1 MHSWQRA
8 SLVIA
13 LVLVPLFSRGAAHG
27 QHAIP
32 LTPVP
37 DVQAAAE
44 CTAEPANLDRVRE
57 IAGDAVNDPGAVLGF
72 EAPIAGGEIVTGPD
86 AEATITLMEQML
98 ACINAEE
105 IERFIGLFSDDF
117 IKRAAYDLAVLLE
130 DADDPEDSEPAG
142 GTGDIEDDGAPEPV
156 LIVGASDVYAQ
167 PDGRLTYSVSIGDMT
182 NVNSD
187 NIPVPL
193 SLIQIITVEQRGDWK
208 IDDLREQDLE
218 DPYDQPDCGASGDE
232 GCIASPA
239 ATGGI
244 YVEGEGYGGWLMTA
258 DAAAE
263 AAPWLMAIDEDAV
276 TPFQPNE
283 AEVTAAEAALAD
295 FIAGHPNATE
305 RLIAELNTGFYERQ
319 YLGYTTP
326 DGAVLVINA
335 YCGEPYA
342 DPSVDVEIVM
352 DGGDCYWQAIYDLTE
367 GAFINLSVNG
377 EA

>member
-1 MHSWQRA
+1 
-8 SLVIA
+8 
-13 LVLVPLFSRGAAHG
+13 
-27 QHAIP
+27 
-32 LTPVP
+32 
-37 DVQAAAE
+37 
-44 CTAEPANLDRVRE
+44 
-57 IAGDAVNDPGAVLGF
+57 
-72 EAPIAGGEIVTGPD
+72 
-86 AEATITLMEQML
+86 
-98 ACINAEE
+98 
-105 IERFIGLFSDDF
+105 
-117 IKRAAYDLAVLLE
+117 
-130 DADDPEDSEPAG
+130 
-142 GTGDIEDDGAPEPV
+142 
-156 LIVGASDVYAQ
+156 
-167 PDGRLTYSVSIGDMT
+167 MT

-218 DPYDQPDCGASGDE
+218 DPSDQPDCGPGGDE

-326 DGAVLVINA
+326 DGAILVINA